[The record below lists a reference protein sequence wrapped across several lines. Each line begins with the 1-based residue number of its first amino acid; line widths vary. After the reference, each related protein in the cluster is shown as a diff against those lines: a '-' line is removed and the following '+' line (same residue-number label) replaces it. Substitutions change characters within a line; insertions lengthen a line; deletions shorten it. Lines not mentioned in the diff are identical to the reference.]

1 MVRVRSR
8 VRVHYTDYPP
18 LEELDALVEQMR
30 QSQKQEEDKVL
41 RRYQLIRKLL
51 GLRQMAGVCSMFH
64 LINSAQSRS
73 LLSISSPQLCLTR
86 QSTAGHLRTP
96 FAPFPRR
103 PQETETPPSARE
115 GYLSFLSF
123 YKSMLRTA
131 RHRSTTSSNP
141 VQCNLR
147 RCIAPS
153 PLGPAQGVSRCTDIV
168 Y

>member
-51 GLRQMAGVCSMFH
+51 GLRQMAGVCSMFY
-64 LINSAQSRS
+64 LINSAQSKS
-73 LLSISSPQLCLTR
+73 LFNISSPQLCLTQR
-86 QSTAGHLRTP
+86 GIAELHAP

-153 PLGPAQGVSRCTDIV
+153 PLGPAQGVSRCIGIDC
-168 Y
+168 